1 MVFLEDCRVVDGT
14 IRDRGQW
21 RKDSDGDTIRFI
33 EVHAPCNCHPPIYDI
48 KVIMK
53 MVGV

>member
-1 MVFLEDCRVVDGT
+1 MVFLEDSRVVDGE
-14 IRDRGQW
+14 IRDRVQW
-21 RKDSDGDTIRFI
+21 RKKSNVDILRVI
-33 EVHAPCNCHPPIYDI
+33 EVHALLVTHSAYDM